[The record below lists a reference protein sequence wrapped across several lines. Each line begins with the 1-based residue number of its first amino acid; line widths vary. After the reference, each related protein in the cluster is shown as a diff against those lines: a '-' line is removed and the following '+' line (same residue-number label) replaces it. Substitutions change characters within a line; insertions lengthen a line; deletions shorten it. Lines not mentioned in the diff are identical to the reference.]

1 MTIALIIS
9 SAIGTAVLVCVAVL
23 RWCAARN
30 VENLLDEIEA
40 ALPAPALPA
49 GHRPPP
55 GLGPISPSERA
66 LAAEIEAG
74 LRDLQ
79 LYLLDAA

>member
-1 MTIALIIS
+1 MTIALIIT
-9 SAIGTAVLVCVAVL
+9 SAIGTAVLVCIGVL

-40 ALPAPALPA
+40 ALPALPD
-49 GHRPPP
+49 GHQPPP

-66 LAAEIEAG
+66 LTAEIETG